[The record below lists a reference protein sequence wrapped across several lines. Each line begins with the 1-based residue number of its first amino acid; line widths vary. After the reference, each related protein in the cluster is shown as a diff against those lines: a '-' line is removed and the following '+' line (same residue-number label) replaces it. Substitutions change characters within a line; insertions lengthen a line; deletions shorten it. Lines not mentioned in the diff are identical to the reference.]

1 MEHKTWRKNVKS
13 FKAIK
18 FLECFPRFLIKFFT
32 SKSERESERDTAKKS
47 AGERERER
55 ERNKERKS
63 ERKKGKERKRERERE
78 KEALYEK
85 SIISGL
91 FTLVHLRRRVLTHL
105 LTEDVQLS

>member
-1 MEHKTWRKNVKS
+1 MREIRRKS
-13 FKAIK
+13 
-18 FLECFPRFLIKFFT
+18 LP
-32 SKSERESERDTAKKS
+32 EREK
-47 AGERERER
+47 ERERETKKEKAR
-55 ERNKERKS
+55 ERKE
-63 ERKKGKERKRERERE
+63 KKERERERE

>member
-1 MEHKTWRKNVKS
+1 MREIRRKS
-13 FKAIK
+13 
-18 FLECFPRFLIKFFT
+18 LP
-32 SKSERESERDTAKKS
+32 EREK
-47 AGERERER
+47 ERERETKKEKAR
-55 ERNKERKS
+55 ERKEKKER
-63 ERKKGKERKRERERE
+63 ERERERE